1 MDLQEARQIINSVDS
16 EMAKLFEKRMLKHKD
31 YFSGN
36 DIIKSNYDFTVYSDD
51 NDNNTIIQLTDY
63 RNGYV
68 KPNNALIKYNKNT
81 KEMTVVNKES
91 PKAKY
96 IIDESG
102 KILHEEHEKDII
114 TQNWEYLA
122 PILGIV
128 TSGALVL
135 EKFFK
140 YPQDIEGGI
149 TKDGKV
155 FFWQTRDIV
164 AKAVKR
170 I

>member
-1 MDLQEARQIINSVDS
+1 
-16 EMAKLFEKRMLKHKD
+16 MLGFQPNL
-31 YFSGN
+31 YTF
-36 DIIKSNYDFTVYSDD
+36 YSDD
-51 NDNNTIIQLTDY
+51 NDNNTIIQLTDHIK
-63 RNGYV
+63 GYY

-81 KEMTVVNKES
+81 KEMTIVNKES
-91 PKAKY
+91 SKAKY

-102 KILHEEHEKDII
+102 KIVHEEHEEDTI
-114 TQNWEYLA
+114 TQNWDILA
-122 PILGIV
+122 PLLGIV

-164 AKAVKR
+164 AKAVRK